1 MDFQSPLYPAT
12 LIKRYAKV
20 LADVRLENGETA
32 TVFCSNTTKLNGIAL
47 PDVEIFLSYRPN
59 PNKRLQLV
67 WELANVN
74 GTLVGV
80 NMGRQDDLI
89 TEAVLN
95 GILYELGGYE
105 TVQPDT
111 SSACFDLLLTPVSGS
126 GYPPCRVA
134 IAPLYEKKGTE
145 LLFPDTVDVANHHVL
160 NHLKAALEK
169 GERAVLILLAQRND
183 CLGVKAQWMADPA
196 YLASLKDMYDNKG
209 LEIICCSC
217 SVSEGGILVTDRLPF
232 LF

>member
-1 MDFQSPLYPAT
+1 MDFESPLYPAT
-12 LIKRYAKV
+12 LIKRYARV
-20 LADVRLENGETA
+20 LADVRLENGDTA
-32 TVFCSNTTKLNGIAL
+32 TVFCSNTTKLKGIAD
-47 PDVEIFLSYRPN
+47 PDVGIFLSYCPN
-59 PNKRLQLV
+59 PNRRLQLV

-80 NMGRQDDLI
+80 NMGRQDALI

-95 GILYELGGYE
+95 GLLYELGGYE
-105 TVQPDT
+105 TIEPDT
-111 SSACFDLLLTPVSGS
+111 SSACFDLLLTPAAGS

-134 IAPLYEKKGTE
+134 IAPIYEKKGTE

-160 NHLKAALEK
+160 NHLASALQK

-183 CLGVKAQWMADPA
+183 CPAAKAQWMADPA
-196 YLASLKDMYDNKG
+196 YLVDLKDLYENKG
-209 LEIICCSC
+209 LEIICCGC
-217 SVSEGGILVTDRLPF
+217 SVSEGGLMVTERLPF